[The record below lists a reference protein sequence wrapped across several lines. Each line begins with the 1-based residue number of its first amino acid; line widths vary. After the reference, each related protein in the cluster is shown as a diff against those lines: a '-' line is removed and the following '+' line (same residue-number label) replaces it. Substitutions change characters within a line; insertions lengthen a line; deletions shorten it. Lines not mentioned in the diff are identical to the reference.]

1 MSVAGPLLGLTGC
14 DKVVQPNLS
23 IQVKVLF
30 QSHNQKDLVLT
41 KKNLRR

>member
-14 DKVVQPNLS
+14 DKVVHPNLS
-23 IQVKVLF
+23 IQVKVLP
-30 QSHNQKDLVLT
+30 QSHKQKDLLLT